1 MKNTLMIFLACILA
15 VACTV
20 VDPNENNN
28 SSNNGN
34 NNSNTGGTTG
44 SAENTNELCSDGI
57 DNDGN
62 GFTDCEDFDC
72 LGDSAITVCPQ
83 EWQEGDPASN
93 CTDNIDN
100 DNNSFVDCE
109 DFACLYGCVDACTD
123 LAEKSAED
131 CQDGIDNDGD
141 GYVDCDDNGCKS
153 CVDVCEN
160 TSTGGNGEDENTN
173 ELCSDGIDNDGNGFT
188 DCDDFSCSRNSD
200 VTVCPEEWNEGDDAG
215 VCTDNVDNDGNG
227 YTDCE
232 DFACLYGCVDA
243 CTDLAENQRP
253 IAATASIT
261 TVTASPIATTSVVRA
276 ASTRAR
282 IPVATTVVATTATP
296 R

>member
-1 MKNTLMIFLACILA
+1 MKNTLMIFLACLLA

-34 NNSNTGGTTG
+34 NNSNTGGTSG

-141 GYVDCDDNGCKS
+141 GYTDCQDSGCQN

-160 TSTGGNGEDENTN
+160 TNTGGNGEEENTN
-173 ELCSDGIDNDGNGFT
+173 ELCSDGIDNDEDGHT
-188 DCDDFSCSRNSD
+188 DCDDYYCEEDPACGSSD
-200 VTVCPEEWNEGDDAG
+200 SE
-215 VCTDNVDNDGNG
+215 
-227 YTDCE
+227 
-232 DFACLYGCVDA
+232 
-243 CTDLAENQRP
+243 
-253 IAATASIT
+253 
-261 TVTASPIATTSVVRA
+261 
-276 ASTRAR
+276 
-282 IPVATTVVATTATP
+282 
-296 R
+296 